1 MLVRD
6 EAEILKKVDF
16 DWEAMHFPI
25 NVFPVP
31 KQQIVN
37 SFSSRLNY
45 IESTK
50 IIKMQLE
57 ATVQL
62 ETIKRNLPGGP
73 KRRTPFG
80 GPLSPVKISGLNIGQ
95 TTISL
100 MVFLAKSSPEI
111 SSHPI
116 VKPIHGSA

>member
-1 MLVRD
+1 MRTRVGIFAICTASRYDFSFDQCIVQFFKRCSTLNSYSPIHLLVRD

-37 SFSSRLNY
+37 SFSSCLNY
-45 IESTK
+45 IKSTK
-50 IIKMQLE
+50 IIRMQSE

-62 ETIKRNLPGGP
+62 ERN
-73 KRRTPFG
+73 
-80 GPLSPVKISGLNIGQ
+80 
-95 TTISL
+95 
-100 MVFLAKSSPEI
+100 
-111 SSHPI
+111 
-116 VKPIHGSA
+116 